1 MPMVTVYGAD
11 WCPLTEAAL
20 LHLKDLSVEY
30 EYINIE
36 QDPAA
41 AKWVADHNGGKQK
54 KPTIDVAGEVLT
66 EPSNSELDE
75 VLRAKQV
82 LR

>member
-11 WCPLTEAAL
+11 WCPLTETAR
-20 LHLKDLSVEY
+20 LHLNDLSVEY
-30 EYINIE
+30 DYINIE
-36 QDPAA
+36 QDPSA

-66 EPSNSELDE
+66 EPSNAELDE